1 MKKLIISTTLC
12 LLSLNAKA
20 EFTPY
25 ASILVGIEHGK
36 SFNQGTDLLASG
48 QLQSATLIE
57 DYGSYI
63 GFRGH
68 EAVNDQLHFD
78 WQIEQYITADNSGV
92 VPDKNTLANKD
103 SFLGIQGNFGTLR
116 IGRISLLPKSDMEY
130 VDPWE
135 YDGKSV
141 NGLSEFAR
149 LDNRLNNAV
158 KYETPG
164 YFGTK
169 LIMLYSPD
177 EKKSASG
184 KGQDTMNAAL
194 LYKDATYFV
203 GYSYY
208 IKNNTNSGQDA
219 DIWHRAEIAFDQQI
233 WMFALGYQ
241 TVKGYA
247 SVLAYNASAY
257 KAQTGVDL
265 TAGGNEIQ
273 GTEYSATLN
282 YTFQEKLTYRLS
294 YATGSD
300 MKINGTEVAD
310 SGYTHMVFGVNY
322 RTSDKSKIFFDYGQ
336 TQWKGTY
343 SGTDDKIREDSAALG
358 MALDI

>member
-1 MKKLIISTTLC
+1 MKKLVISTALC
-12 LLSLNAKA
+12 LVSFAARA

-25 ASILVGIEHGK
+25 ASILIGVEHGK
-36 SFNQGTDLLASG
+36 SFNQGTDLLTSG
-48 QLQSATLIE
+48 QLQNATLIE
-57 DYGSYI
+57 DYGSFI

-68 EAVNDQLHFD
+68 EAVSDQLHFD
-78 WQIEQYITADNSGV
+78 WQIEQYITMDNSGV
-92 VPDKNTLANKD
+92 VTDKNTLANKD

-116 IGRISLLPKSDMEY
+116 VGRISLLPKSDMEY

-149 LDNRLNNAV
+149 LDNRLNNSI

-169 LIMLYSPD
+169 IAVLFSPD
-177 EKKSASG
+177 EKKNADG
-184 KGQDTMNAAL
+184 KGQDTVNAAL
-194 LYKDATYFV
+194 MYKDATYFV

-208 IKNNTNSGQDA
+208 IKNNTNSGKDA
-219 DIWHRAEIAFDQQI
+219 DIWHRAEIAFDQQV
-233 WMFALGYQ
+233 WLFALGYQ
-241 TVKGYA
+241 SVKGY
-247 SVLAYNASAY
+247 SSTMAYNASAY

-294 YATGSD
+294 YAVGSD
-300 MKINGTEVAD
+300 LKLNGVDTPD
-310 SGYTHMVFGVNY
+310 SGYTHMVLGANY
-322 RTSDKSKIFFDYGQ
+322 RTSDKSKIFFDYGHVS
-336 TQWKGTY
+336 WKGKY
-343 SGTDDKIREDSAALG
+343 NGTEDQITENSAALG
-358 MALDI
+358 MSLDI